1 MLGGKGGEMLPRAIS
16 HIPGDIY
23 LEKNHLGKTVLAG
36 ILGLACLILL
46 FGSFTT
52 VDPGKVGIAVTL
64 GYVSKAP
71 WEPGL
76 HWKLP
81 LVTSVVEMSTR
92 LEKHPVNAPAASK
105 DLQQVT
111 AEVTVPFSLKAESGP
126 DVFQR
131 LGMQETFQSTL
142 IDPGVMESVKA
153 ITAQFTA
160 EELVTQRETVKAKIE
175 DQIKSYVREALAQKG
190 LAGAIEIGNVAITHF
205 DFSKDFN
212 DSIEAKVKAEQDAL
226 RAENEK
232 KQKVTQAEAERDS
245 QKAKADGSAYSIEV
259 QSKAEA
265 AAIQRKADALRA
277 NPNLVQL
284 NAVDK
289 WDGKMPQYL
298 GGQTPIPFLGVP
310 TK

>member
-1 MLGGKGGEMLPRAIS
+1 
-16 HIPGDIY
+16 
-23 LEKNHLGKTVLAG
+23 
-36 ILGLACLILL
+36 
-46 FGSFTT
+46 
-52 VDPGKVGIAVTL
+52 
-64 GYVSKAP
+64 
-71 WEPGL
+71 
-76 HWKLP
+76 
-81 LVTSVVEMSTR
+81 
-92 LEKHPVNAPAASK
+92 
-105 DLQQVT
+105 
-111 AEVTVPFSLKAESGP
+111 
-126 DVFQR
+126 
-131 LGMQETFQSTL
+131 MQETFQSTL

-175 DQIKSYVREALAQKG
+175 DQIKSYVRGALTQRG
-190 LAGAIEIGNVAITHF
+190 LPGAIEIGSVAITHF

-232 KQKVTQAEAERDS
+232 KQKVTQAEADRDS
-245 QKAKADGSAYSIEV
+245 QKAKADGSAYAIEV

-289 WDGKMPQYL
+289 WDGKMPQYM
-298 GGQTPIPFLGVP
+298 GGQTPIPFIGP
-310 TK
+310 IPK

>member
-1 MLGGKGGEMLPRAIS
+1 MLTKAIG
-16 HIPGDIY
+16 HIPGDID
-23 LEKNHLGKTVLAG
+23 LRINHLGKVVGMG
-36 ILGLACLILL
+36 IVGLAALIIL
-46 FGSFTT
+46 FAAFTT

-64 GYVSKAP
+64 GHVGRTA
-71 WEPGL
+71 WDPGL
-76 HWKLP
+76 HFKLP
-81 LVTSVVEMSTR
+81 LLTSVVQMSTR
-92 LEKHPVNAPAASK
+92 LEKHPVNSPAASK
-105 DLQQVT
+105 DLQLVT
-111 AEVTVPFSLKAESGP
+111 AEVTVPFSLKADSAP
-126 DVFQR
+126 DVFQK
-131 LGMQETFQSTL
+131 LGTQETLQGTL

-160 EELVTQRETVKAKIE
+160 EELVTEREIVKAKIE
-175 DQIKSYVREALAQKG
+175 EQIKSYVREALTQKG

-212 DSIEAKVKAEQDAL
+212 GSIEAKVKAEQDAL

-245 QKAKADGSAYSIEV
+245 QKARADGAAYSIEV

-277 NPNLVQL
+277 NPNLIQL

-289 WDGKMPQYL
+289 WDGKMPQYM
-298 GGQTPIPFLGVP
+298 GGQTPIPFLGVTP
-310 TK
+310 KQ

>member
-1 MLGGKGGEMLPRAIS
+1 MLTKIT
-16 HIPGDIY
+16 HIPGDIDFG
-23 LEKNHLGKTVLAG
+23 KSHLPRIIGAMIFGFVALF
-36 ILGLACLILL
+36 LL

-52 VDPGKVGIAVTL
+52 VDPGTVGVPVSL
-64 GYVSKAP
+64 GYVGKAP
-71 WEPGL
+71 WMPGL

-81 LVTSVVEMSTR
+81 LMTSVVQMSTR

-111 AEVTVPFSLKAESGP
+111 AEVTVPFSLRAESAP
-126 DVFQR
+126 EVFQR
-131 LGMQETFQSTL
+131 LGTQETFQSTL

-160 EELVTQRETVKAKIE
+160 EELVTERETVKGKIE
-175 DQIKSYVREALAQKG
+175 EQIKSYVRDALTQKG

-205 DFSKDFN
+205 DFSSDFN
-212 DSIEAKVKAEQDAL
+212 NSIEAKVKAEQDAL

-232 KQKVTQAEAERDS
+232 KQKVTQAEADRDS
-245 QKAKADGSAYSIEV
+245 QKAKADGSAYAIEV

-289 WDGKMPQYL
+289 WDGKMPQYM
-298 GGQTPIPFLGVP
+298 GGQTPIPFIGIP

>member
-1 MLGGKGGEMLPRAIS
+1 MLTKTIGR
-16 HIPGDIY
+16 IPDDID
-23 LEKNHLGKTVLAG
+23 LRKTDLGRLVGMGVVGLAG
-36 ILGLACLILL
+36 LIVL
-46 FGSFTT
+46 FGAFTT
-52 VDPGKVGIAVTL
+52 VNPGKVGIAVTL
-64 GYVSKAP
+64 GRVSKTA

-76 HWKLP
+76 HWKMP

-111 AEVTVPFSLKAESGP
+111 AEVTVPFSLRADTAP

-131 LGMQETFQSTL
+131 LGMQETFQGTL

-175 DQIKSYVREALAQKG
+175 EQIKSYVREALAQKG

-245 QKAKADGSAYSIEV
+245 QKARADGAAYSIEV

-265 AAIQRKADALRA
+265 AAIQRKADALRV

-289 WDGKMPQYL
+289 WDGKMPQYM
-298 GGQTPIPFLGVP
+298 GGQTPIPFLGV
-310 TK
+310 TQK